1 MQRKLYDKSRASIK
15 TTEKRA
21 NKIYAKNES
30 IDRSAR
36 ILKFKKRSRTEAKI
50 LVQKDRQQLSSK
62 HKESK
67 KSLIETRYV
76 ETLKS

>member
-50 LVQKDRQQLSSK
+50 LVPKDRQLSSK